1 MSKVVRL
8 ALSSLKTIP
17 ANQLDYTEMRLFEAE
32 NNCLWLG
39 QFDHAIHYI
48 PNSTS
53 DRDVFNALNVAMSID
68 FDERSV
74 RTNLFQ
80 LWLVSKHAKIS
91 DSDRDVTIA
100 TFVDVLRGYP
110 SDVCVSVINSLMHTS
125 EFWPSMSELSKKL
138 GEHAGPL
145 NYFHG
150 SIKLL
155 QKRRLKNGS

>member
-1 MSKVVRL
+1 MSRVVRS

-17 ANQLDYTEMRLFEAE
+17 ANQLDYTEMRLFETQ

-48 PNSTS
+48 PNSTT
-53 DRDVFNALNVAMSID
+53 DKKVFDALNVAMSID
-68 FDERSV
+68 FDERLV

-80 LWLVSKHAKIS
+80 LWCVSKHAKIS

-110 SDVCVSVINSLMHTS
+110 TDVCVSVINSLMHTQ
-125 EFWPSMSELSKKL
+125 EFWPSMAELSKQL